1 MKSSSP
7 VCSPVCSSQG
17 VSLWRGDSRE
27 IVATLGMK
35 FRSIVT
41 DPPYGAGLV
50 TGDESPRESADL
62 LGNVLGKCIPV
73 LHPGS
78 HVVFFWGSVGLDLA
92 IESAKGAGLE
102 YRRLLAMYL
111 PQGNARP
118 YLSWLPR
125 IQPIVV
131 MRTPGRSI
139 PEWRQSFAAM
149 LSDSMSQNGWSCTR
163 LAKAIGCSPRLVTKW
178 YRADDPA
185 WSYPNPEHRMKLVE
199 ILGVELPEQPDENTC
214 PFRHDLYQVQT
225 GRPETSHPCEKPLSV
240 VQDIVSR
247 LDGPILDPFCGS
259 GTTLVAAKHC
269 GVEAVGIEIDPSH
282 CEEAKD
288 RLRQMAFSFSV

>member
-1 MKSSSP
+1 MRSSSP
-7 VCSPVCSSQG
+7 VCSRVCASQG
-17 VSLWRGDSRE
+17 VSLWHGDSRDV
-27 IVATLGMK
+27 VAMLGMK
-35 FRSIVT
+35 FRSIIT

-50 TGDESPRESADL
+50 VGDESPQESAEL
-62 LGNVLGKCIPV
+62 LGDVFSKCIPF

-92 IESAKGAGLE
+92 IEAAKRSGLE

-131 MRTPGRSI
+131 MRVPGRSI
-139 PEWRQSFAAM
+139 PEWRQSAASV
-149 LSDSMSQNGWSCTR
+149 LIDTMSEKGWNCSQ

-185 WSYPNPEHRMKLVE
+185 WSYPNAGHRRKLAE
-199 ILGVELPEQPDENTC
+199 ILGIELPEQPKESPC
-214 PFRHDLYQVQT
+214 PFRHDLYQVQS
-225 GRPETSHPCEKPLSV
+225 GQSETSHPCEKPLSV

-288 RLRQMAFSFSV
+288 RLRQMAFSFSA